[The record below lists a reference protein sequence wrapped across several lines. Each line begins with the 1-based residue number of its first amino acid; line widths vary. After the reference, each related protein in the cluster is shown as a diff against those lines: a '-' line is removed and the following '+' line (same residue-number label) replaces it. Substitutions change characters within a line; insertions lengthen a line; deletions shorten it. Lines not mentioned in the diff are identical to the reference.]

1 MRISDWSSDVCS
13 SDLFLGVHPLIAN
26 VLAYLLCVAIG
37 YLLHSRWSFRGHGGR
52 DNVARRTSRFFLVSL
67 VSFGLNSVFV
77 WILTGPL
84 LDGPTWWPVV
94 PMLFVT
100 PFVTFP
106 LNSRWVFAR
115 WSKSN
120 GASRLRPHGGAR
132 QTPLVVAGAT
142 GNPGDAHQTRNQA
155 PRE

>member
-1 MRISDWSSDVCS
+1 MTNGVSVLFGQLVRYGLTGGFITALGAALYWITAT
-13 SDLFLGVHPLIAN
+13 FLGVHPLIAN
-26 VLAYLLCVAIG
+26 VLAYLLCVTVG
-37 YLLHSRWSFRGHGGR
+37 YVLHSRWSFRGHGGR

-100 PFVTFP
+100 PFVTFA
-106 LNSRWVFAR
+106 LNRRWVFA
-115 WSKSN
+115 
-120 GASRLRPHGGAR
+120 
-132 QTPLVVAGAT
+132 
-142 GNPGDAHQTRNQA
+142 
-155 PRE
+155 